1 MERNIVHLLMGAF
14 SSGHSILWT
23 LTYLSE
29 KVEMSREDAV
39 QETEAS
45 ADKVE
50 DMAGQNHHKPSHFQE
65 VTHFACFHTCKMET
79 AMRRGV
85 EEVCGF

>member
-14 SSGHSILWT
+14 SSGHPILWT

-50 DMAGQNHHKPSHFQE
+50 DMVCDGSQLCHSPAKSLSGSL
-65 VTHFACFHTCKMET
+65 THILLVSIPVKWKQQ
-79 AMRRGV
+79 
-85 EEVCGF
+85 

>member
-1 MERNIVHLLMGAF
+1 MERNIVHLLKGAF

-50 DMAGQNHHKPSHFQE
+50 DMAGL
-65 VTHFACFHTCKMET
+65 
-79 AMRRGV
+79 
-85 EEVCGF
+85 

>member
-1 MERNIVHLLMGAF
+1 MERNIVHLLTGAF
-14 SSGHSILWT
+14 SSGHPILWT

-39 QETEAS
+39 QEIEAL

-50 DMAGQNHHKPSHFQE
+50 DMAGL
-65 VTHFACFHTCKMET
+65 
-79 AMRRGV
+79 
-85 EEVCGF
+85 